1 MTLLIIVAYLAAG
14 FAVAIAVSY
23 WTHNKDNEDL
33 ACCVI
38 LWPFLLIGAIG
49 EKVLGA
55 GAAKIASWLR
65 KKEKGERKM
74 KKIIAI
80 SAAIT
85 ALLLTGCNYDVIDTT
100 YSYNRAVIEL
110 PNGEIIDGKVQSWR
124 DYEDGDQLQVKI
136 DGAVYLVHS
145 SDAVLIAN

>member
-1 MTLLIIVAYLAAG
+1 MALLIIAAYLAAG

-38 LWPFLLIGAIG
+38 LWPFLLIGVIG

-65 KKEKGERKM
+65 KKKREKEK
-74 KKIIAI
+74 
-80 SAAIT
+80 
-85 ALLLTGCNYDVIDTT
+85 
-100 YSYNRAVIEL
+100 
-110 PNGEIIDGKVQSWR
+110 
-124 DYEDGDQLQVKI
+124 
-136 DGAVYLVHS
+136 
-145 SDAVLIAN
+145 